1 MDRRSFLR
9 VSSGAL
15 AGAAA
20 ASRARQ
26 AVAQTRNTLSMVL
39 TGDVILTR
47 RVSGL
52 SDPGFAAVRALLTE
66 SDCTIGNCELVIAAR
81 SEGVPSAAGRSLS
94 SVVRPH
100 MADELRWL
108 GFDMMGT
115 ANNHTL
121 DYGSGGVAAT
131 IAHLERVGI
140 VSAGTGA
147 NLQQAAEPRYVDTP
161 GGRVALVGCA
171 STVAPHAPAVWARG
185 DYPGVPGTNTVRLVR
200 KYQVPKGMLD
210 AIAGASTALAPVQ
223 FSGAAFPVP
232 PGVTFMGSAFVE
244 GPTADLLSDPHPAD
258 VKRITEAIA
267 TARTSA
273 RIVVASIHAHEI
285 YRDLTTPDPF
295 LPKLAHAAIDAGA
308 DVFAIHGSHYMAGME
323 IYKGKPIFY
332 GLGDFFFQ
340 YHTFEALGRRLVRSL
355 RPGAAQH
362 AAERGGGQDPVEGRT
377 SVVGNHRAAAHL
389 GQRPA
394 DGHRHPPGDAGDG
407 PAGPRSRHAGR
418 AGSPPT
424 PSASWRTSRGCRGR
438 TAATCAPRGP
448 PPPCA
453 SASPALSLPGRQQ
466 RDPESR
472 S

>member
-1 MDRRSFLR
+1 MNRRSFLR

-15 AGAAA
+15 AGAAV
-20 ASRARQ
+20 ASRARR
-26 AVAQTRNTLSMVL
+26 AVAQTRTTLSMVL

-52 SDPGFAAVRALLTE
+52 AEPGFAAVRALLTE
-66 SDCTIGNCELVIAAR
+66 ADCTIGNCELVIAAR

-100 MADELRWL
+100 IAEELRWL

-121 DYGSGGVAAT
+121 DYGTGGVAAT

-140 VSAGTGA
+140 VSAGTGV
-147 NLQQAAEPRYVDTP
+147 NLQQAAEPRYCDTP

-210 AIAGASTALAPVQ
+210 AIAGASAALAPVQ

-258 VKRITEAIA
+258 LKRIAGAIA
-267 TARTSA
+267 TARASA
-273 RIVVASIHAHEI
+273 RTVVASIHAHEI
-285 YRDLTTPDPF
+285 YKDLTTPDPF

-308 DVFAIHGSHYMAGME
+308 DAFATHGSHYMAGME

-340 YHTFEALGRRLVRSL
+340 YHTFEALGADSYEAYGLEPLNTPPSAVVDKIPLRGGRQLWETIVPRLTYDADRLTGITIQPVTL
-355 RPGAAQH
+355 GMDRPVHDRGTPVVPSPAD
-362 AAERGGGQDPVEGRT
+362 AERILADFTRLSKAYGCDI
-377 SVVGNHRAAAHL
+377 RAQ
-389 GQRPA
+389 GV
-394 DGHRHPPGDAGDG
+394 
-407 PAGPRSRHAGR
+407 
-418 AGSPPT
+418 
-424 PSASWRTSRGCRGR
+424 
-438 TAATCAPRGP
+438 TATVRLA
-448 PPPCA
+448 
-453 SASPALSLPGRQQ
+453 
-466 RDPESR
+466 
-472 S
+472 